1 MVSALNDKENEIT
14 PGILQCMENI
24 RDTFHRN
31 GKFPRPEYKQFSY
44 GWVSSMDAPV
54 IMLASQMLYEKTN
67 DLKWKEFV
75 DELVEYIVLPV
86 EKGGFNLYYSTK
98 KGEKAVWPLE
108 YADKNSTEINS
119 QFVLNGSLTGYLSTK
134 IVADIRRDKI
144 LLDYCEKVKL
154 AYKDKFTEFHYEK
167 YPWTYYM
174 LNPKKVIPPHYIIF
188 EVELLSAISKI
199 DQDKIFEEELNF
211 RRDALKSVLGLQFR
225 ESGEGIEWIIR
236 RACAPHP
243 YLIDIYASKI
253 VFYDKKNKVLSS
265 YENDISG
272 SLAENRNRFSEG
284 EWIQGGVSK
293 NAVKYDYFVRK
304 KGNEIK
310 LFSGQIKSEQQ
321 RAVKYSILPEVY
333 YDGKVVDDNE
343 IIISASRSEKQE
355 ARLIWTLPEAE
366 NLCVNNYYA
375 IELNNLSEKEFSIGY
390 LLYDSEGN
398 GVGRYYTELIPGKNV
413 LLLNEIG
420 FSDIN
425 TLKNIKKIGVRIY
438 TNEENEE
445 AILTWGSLYKFND
458 LFEMKSYRE
467 NYEGIVVPQ

>member
-1 MVSALNDKENEIT
+1 MSRKKTYRILIVFLILIIFFAFYKKNNDERSVFEYSSDIFVPYYIEDQGYLLDDEGRNKKDFQENGKDYINYWIQAASMVSALNDKENEIT

-86 EKGGFNLYYSTK
+86 EKGGYNLYYSTK

-284 EWIQGGVSK
+284 EWIQGG
-293 NAVKYDYFVRK
+293 
-304 KGNEIK
+304 
-310 LFSGQIKSEQQ
+310 
-321 RAVKYSILPEVY
+321 
-333 YDGKVVDDNE
+333 
-343 IIISASRSEKQE
+343 
-355 ARLIWTLPEAE
+355 
-366 NLCVNNYYA
+366 
-375 IELNNLSEKEFSIGY
+375 GY
-390 LLYDSEGN
+390 L
-398 GVGRYYTELIPGKNV
+398 K
-413 LLLNEIG
+413 
-420 FSDIN
+420 
-425 TLKNIKKIGVRIY
+425 TL
-438 TNEENEE
+438 
-445 AILTWGSLYKFND
+445 
-458 LFEMKSYRE
+458 
-467 NYEGIVVPQ
+467 